1 MKKIKIIFVVVL
13 TFFSLCLTTSSHAQT
28 EEAQFVK
35 IYEKTEVDYNNTKV
49 LNQGYYIFGS
59 LYGEAFSEKNFVGD
73 LSTHFVPSGTNE
85 ITTRDFKNTLGIE
98 LDETFFQERLI
109 EPFMTTF
116 GKNEINENGVYFVRV
131 YSYGAFTTAGGSFS
145 NVTAYGLCCT
155 SPNETQDRAGNKTHI
170 VNVDH
175 PISIEEIK
183 SRYQA
188 VDNVDKDITS
198 KITFDTNYYKNHF
211 DIGTYYVYVTIT
223 DENNNT
229 ATAMD
234 TIQVIDFVPPQ
245 LNLSKEVHEIEVH
258 TPFTTKE
265 AKAFFSATDNF
276 STGWNL
282 GIYFTDLYQDQYNT
296 VGTYTISAYARDHG
310 LNRSETKELEIRVV
324 DTTKPVISLA
334 AGGDTIISNRI
345 LTENEIKA
353 LLQVTD
359 NYYSISNQEIEIKS
373 NTCNGDQGVE
383 FQIVAQVRDGSGN
396 LAENTFK
403 YYLTDTTAP
412 IILVKKTI
420 YIPLGT
426 TYTNDQIIQ
435 MLKDAGIISQDA
447 THVDLTSTITSF
459 DQEGIHQLSYVET
472 LPDGTTQE
480 GTANLAIFRPVE
492 ATKSNS
498 NSSISPWYYVL
509 FILPVVLVIPFL
521 ILKKKHEKN

>member
-1 MKKIKIIFVVVL
+1 MKKIKIIFVAVL
-13 TFFSLCLTTSSHAQT
+13 TFFSLGLTTSSHA
-28 EEAQFVK
+28 EIEKAQFVK
-35 IYEKTEVDYNNTKV
+35 LYEKEEVNRNNTKV
-49 LNQGYYIFGS
+49 LNQGYFIFGS
-59 LYGEAFSEKNFVGD
+59 LYGEDLIGENFVGD
-73 LSTHFVPSGTNE
+73 LSTYYVPSGTNE
-85 ITTRDFKNTLGIE
+85 ITTQDFKNSLGME
-98 LDETFFQERLI
+98 LDETFFKERLI

-116 GKNEINENGVYFVRV
+116 GKNNINENGVYFVRV
-131 YSYGAFTTAGGSFS
+131 YSYGAFTTNANDFT
-145 NVTAYGLCCT
+145 NLTAYGLYCT
-155 SPNETQDRAGNKTHI
+155 VPNESQDKAGNKTHI

-188 VDNVDKDITS
+188 IDNVDEDITN
-198 KITFDTNYYKNHF
+198 KMTFDTNYYKNYF

-223 DENNNT
+223 DSNHNT

-245 LNLSKEVHEIEVH
+245 LNLSKEIHEIEVH
-258 TPFTTKE
+258 TPFTTQE
-265 AKAFFSATDNF
+265 AKAFFSATDNH
-276 STGWNL
+276 SSGWNL
-282 GIYFTDLYQDQYNT
+282 GIYYTDLYQNQYDT
-296 VGTYTISAYARDHG
+296 VGTYTISAYACDYG
-310 LNRSETKELEIRVV
+310 QNRSETKELEIRVV
-324 DTTKPVISLA
+324 DTTKPEISLV

-373 NTCNGDQGVE
+373 NNCNGEQGVE

-435 MLKDAGIISQDA
+435 MLRDAGIISQDA
-447 THVDLTSTITSF
+447 THVDLTSTISSF

-472 LPDGTTQE
+472 LPDGTIQE
-480 GTANLAIFRPVE
+480 GTANLAIFHPAE
-492 ATKSNS
+492 TTKTNS

-509 FILPVVLVIPFL
+509 FVLPMILVIPFL
-521 ILKKKHEKN
+521 VLKKKHEKN